1 MMRLRWYYIECCLLA
16 FLAVGP
22 LTVQAA
28 SVKVVD
34 FGGERW
40 EQIRGK
46 HFLLYYHPNWSAA
59 KAQEVLRLAERY
71 YQEIA
76 ETLGFTRYSDF
87 WTWDD
92 RAKIFIFPSQE
103 VFSQKTGAPAWTT
116 GYSDR
121 DSFLFQSRAIVTYQQ
136 EAALAEEILPHEV
149 SHLIL
154 HDFIPEANL
163 PVWIDEGIAQLFEK
177 EKVRLVDRVMS
188 FLVTNGQFIDVEFL
202 NRWNIRKEHDGKKIE
217 VFYVQSLSI
226 IKFMREEY
234 GHSSFQEF
242 CRHLRDGKDINSAL
256 RAAYTGKIHSLKDLE
271 REWLKYIRNKQ

>member
-1 MMRLRWYYIECCLLA
+1 MIRLRWYYIECCLLA
-16 FLAVGP
+16 FLAAGSV
-22 LTVQAA
+22 TASAA
-28 SVKVVD
+28 SVTAVD

-40 EQIRGK
+40 EQIRGR
-46 HFLLYYHPNWSAA
+46 HFLLYYHPDWKAQ

-71 YQEIA
+71 YQEIV

-103 VFSQKTGAPAWTT
+103 EFSRKTGAPAWTT

-136 EAALAEEILPHEV
+136 EAALSEEILPHEV
-149 SHLIL
+149 SHLIV
-154 HDFIPEANL
+154 HDFIPEMNM
-163 PVWIDEGIAQLFEK
+163 PVWIDEGIAQLFEE
-177 EKVRLVDRVMS
+177 EKLRLVDGVMR
-188 FLVTNGQFIDVEFL
+188 FLVAHGQFIDVEFL
-202 NRWNIRKEHDGKKIE
+202 NRWDIRQEHDKKKIE

-226 IKFMREEY
+226 IKFMREAY
-234 GHSSFQEF
+234 GRAGFQEF
-242 CRHLRDGKDINSAL
+242 CRHLRDGKDVDGAL

-271 REWLKYIRNKQ
+271 REWLKSIANK